1 MQERETWGNKGIVY
15 TEEQPHFSLYKTLCK
30 RAEQSVMQG

>member
-15 TEEQPHFSLYKTLCK
+15 TEEQPHFSLYKTLSAK
-30 RAEQSVMQG
+30 EQSNQ